1 MNLKEIEW
9 DVWLDRIRVAVM
21 VLFIVFVFGLL
32 GIGIASAVENENN
45 RITEGVVIDKEYDS
59 PYTTYNNIKS
69 GNTTIRVPQYH
80 SETFSILL
88 EGTKGGKTV
97 TYWKEVT
104 GQEYADYNI
113 GDYYPEKGK

>member
-1 MNLKEIEW
+1 MKLKEIEW
-9 DVWLDRIRVAVM
+9 DVWLDRLQVAFLVLVIV
-21 VLFIVFVFGLL
+21 VLFGVFGL
-32 GIGIASAVENENN
+32 GIAKAVENENN

-59 PYTTYNNIKS
+59 PYTTYNSIKS
-69 GNTTIRVPQYH
+69 GDHTIRVPQYH

-88 EGTKGGKTV
+88 EGTKDGETV

-113 GDYYPEKGK
+113 GDWYPKGGK